1 MIQNKP
7 LLLRALAG
15 ALICIPV
22 YASAGNASYYNTS
35 TEAKVFPVEEEQEK
49 KKQLKKSVK
58 PILKRLPPRATWFL
72 VACLMYMPRMANI
85 ISKSPCHCFSATC
98 WL

>member
-22 YASAGNASYYNTS
+22 YASAGNASYYNAS
-35 TEAKVFPVEEEQEK
+35 TEAKVFPWKKNKK

>member
-22 YASAGNASYYNTS
+22 YASAGNASYYNAS
-35 TEAKVFPVEEEQEK
+35 TEAKVFPWKKIK
-49 KKQLKKSVK
+49 KK
-58 PILKRLPPRATWFL
+58 R
-72 VACLMYMPRMANI
+72 NN
-85 ISKSPCHCFSATC
+85 
-98 WL
+98 

>member
-35 TEAKVFPVEEEQEK
+35 TEAKVFPGQ
-49 KKQLKKSVK
+49 
-58 PILKRLPPRATWFL
+58 
-72 VACLMYMPRMANI
+72 
-85 ISKSPCHCFSATC
+85 
-98 WL
+98 

>member
-22 YASAGNASYYNTS
+22 YASAGNASYYNAS
-35 TEAKVFPVEEEQEK
+35 TEAKVFPWKKNKKKEK
-49 KKQLKKSVK
+49 K
-58 PILKRLPPRATWFL
+58 
-72 VACLMYMPRMANI
+72 Y
-85 ISKSPCHCFSATC
+85 SAYFRRFYEKGSDNMFAFDFMLYC
-98 WL
+98 